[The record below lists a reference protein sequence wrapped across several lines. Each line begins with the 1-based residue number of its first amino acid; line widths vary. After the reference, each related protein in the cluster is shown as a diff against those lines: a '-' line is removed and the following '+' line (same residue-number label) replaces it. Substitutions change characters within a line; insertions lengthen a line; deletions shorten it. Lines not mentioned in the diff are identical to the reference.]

1 MKARFLMAIG
11 AILLISAANAQ
22 DKQPVIRSNSN
33 IAYIKEEGKATRI
46 KWNIVPT
53 QKLDIYGTS
62 AKKVTFY
69 TDVDSIS
76 FKVKPQTGICNFT
89 IVVNGKDSARTQIKY
104 QPSKL
109 DVLKKAAKYNP
120 SDSRY
125 IPDFTYQAANN
136 PNLVRI
142 RTELKL
148 DSIAG
153 TGSQTLKIL
162 NLLHWVHTTVRHDG
176 SSTNPKIKNA
186 IDLLN
191 VCKAEKRGI
200 NCRMMAT
207 MLNECYLAMGI
218 KSRFI
223 TCMPKE
229 LEFDDCHV
237 INMVYSDDLK
247 KWLWIDP
254 TFDAYVMDEKGVLL
268 SIQEVRERLIKGLPL
283 ILNPSANWNN
293 EQQQVKEEY
302 LENYMAKNL
311 YRFETPLSSEYNT
324 ETRESGK
331 TIQYV
336 ELLPLDAVKQE
347 PQKTEE
353 TNINTGV
360 KFLNYKTNNPNL
372 FWANPK

>member
-76 FKVKPQTGICNFT
+76 FKVKPQTGVCNFT

-324 ETRESGK
+324 ETWESGK

>member
-1 MKARFLMAIG
+1 
-11 AILLISAANAQ
+11 
-22 DKQPVIRSNSN
+22 
-33 IAYIKEEGKATRI
+33 
-46 KWNIVPT
+46 
-53 QKLDIYGTS
+53 
-62 AKKVTFY
+62 
-69 TDVDSIS
+69 
-76 FKVKPQTGICNFT
+76 
-89 IVVNGKDSARTQIKY
+89 
-104 QPSKL
+104 
-109 DVLKKAAKYNP
+109 
-120 SDSRY
+120 
-125 IPDFTYQAANN
+125 
-136 PNLVRI
+136 
-142 RTELKL
+142 
-148 DSIAG
+148 
-153 TGSQTLKIL
+153 
-162 NLLHWVHTTVRHDG
+162 
-176 SSTNPKIKNA
+176 
-186 IDLLN
+186 
-191 VCKAEKRGI
+191 
-200 NCRMMAT
+200 MMAT

-331 TIQYV
+331 TIQYI

-353 TNINTGV
+353 TNINTGIKYV
-360 KFLNYKTNNPNL
+360 NYRTNNPNL